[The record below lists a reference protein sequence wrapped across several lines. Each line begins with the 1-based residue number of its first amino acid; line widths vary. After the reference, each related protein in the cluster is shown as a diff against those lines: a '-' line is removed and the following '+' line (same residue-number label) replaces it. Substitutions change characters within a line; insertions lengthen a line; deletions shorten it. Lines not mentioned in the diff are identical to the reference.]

1 MTELD
6 NPLSPI
12 IFDNS
17 SENELLTSFVR
28 FDSGFSS
35 FPNYLQIEF
44 QILYIIEE
52 FELLSFFNSEYLE
65 YIETV
70 SKPK

>member
-17 SENELLTSFVR
+17 SENELLASFVR
-28 FDSGFSS
+28 FDSAFSS